1 MEGGRTQEP
10 RRSKARKNIIIIIII
25 LLFATSSQALVQC
38 PAIGDD
44 GDEEVAAMD
53 DEVDEEV
60 ELC

>member
-10 RRSKARKNIIIIIII
+10 RRSKAEKIIIIIII

-44 GDEEVAAMD
+44 GDEDGEGD
-53 DEVDEEV
+53 
-60 ELC
+60 CCC

>member
-10 RRSKARKNIIIIIII
+10 RRSKAEKNIIIIII
-25 LLFATSSQALVQC
+25 LLFATGSQALVQC